1 MSSFQFQWVFDT
13 AESISINKRALV
25 GQTIT
30 RNQTVRAT
38 SRGPGIYKFTV
49 QLPNGL
55 PWDQNAQYIQELDA
69 ADRFT
74 TQIVSLSDPGYASW
88 IHNGDL
94 TVGQT
99 FNIIC
104 VQFPE
109 WTIFSRNQVSWSGP
123 FVFYESQV

>member
-1 MSSFQFQWVFDT
+1 MSFQWVFDN

-49 QLPNGL
+49 TLPDGMS
-55 PWDQNAQYIQELDA
+55 WDQVADYIAAIDA

-74 TQIVSLSDPGYASW
+74 TETVALSDAGYSSW

-94 TVGQT
+94 TPGQSWT
-99 FNIIC
+99 VIC
-104 VQFPE
+104 VQLPE

-123 FVFYESQV
+123 FVFYEVQE

>member
-1 MSSFQFQWVFDT
+1 MSFQWVFDN
-13 AESISINKRALV
+13 AESISINNRALV

-49 QLPNGL
+49 TLPDGM
-55 PWDQNAQYIQELDA
+55 PWDKVASYIKDIDA

-74 TQIVSLSDPGYASW
+74 TETVSLSDEGYTSW

-94 TVGQT
+94 TPDQSWTV
-99 FNIIC
+99 IC
-104 VQFPE
+104 VQLPE
-109 WTIFSRNQVSWSGP
+109 WTIFARNQVSWSGP
-123 FVFYESQV
+123 FVFFEVQE